1 MDKRIST
8 KLKTIPVLGLFV
20 GLLQKVRLSMNS
32 NWSLYDLLELYVIGI
47 VKGALSS
54 RAGAIAFSLF
64 MAIFPLLIFLITL
77 LPFIVPY
84 VPVDDFEIQFMAF
97 MQAAVPGD
105 SGNYLITAFEEI
117 QSRNRSGLLSWTF
130 VLTIFLIANGVNA
143 ILSAFENSYHVELTR
158 NFFKQYLVSLML
170 GLLIA
175 LFIVIAAVAYI
186 YIKFY
191 TIQILNRFDYSDSNT
206 TAIAVVQLVVF
217 PLVIYFFTSLIYFFG
232 TKEGTKGRFFTLGSV
247 MTTILFLV
255 TFYFFGIYIDDFS
268 SYNRLYGA
276 LGGLLALMLFIWL
289 NSNILLLGFELN
301 ATIQRLKRHSKDLV

>member
-130 VLTIFLIANGVNA
+130 VLN
-143 ILSAFENSYHVELTR
+143 H
-158 NFFKQYLVSLML
+158 FFD
-170 GLLIA
+170 
-175 LFIVIAAVAYI
+175 
-186 YIKFY
+186 
-191 TIQILNRFDYSDSNT
+191 R
-206 TAIAVVQLVVF
+206 
-217 PLVIYFFTSLIYFFG
+217 
-232 TKEGTKGRFFTLGSV
+232 
-247 MTTILFLV
+247 
-255 TFYFFGIYIDDFS
+255 
-268 SYNRLYGA
+268 
-276 LGGLLALMLFIWL
+276 
-289 NSNILLLGFELN
+289 
-301 ATIQRLKRHSKDLV
+301 KRC